1 MIAIGGAGMSV
12 VAELLLAQG
21 YQVSGSDQSDS
32 SVLERLRS
40 RGARVHVGHDPAHV
54 AHLGPQDLVVVSTA
68 VAADNVE
75 LRAATEAGVPVRHR
89 SQALALAAE
98 GKDFVAVAGAHGK
111 TTTAAMLAVALRA
124 AGQDPSFAIGGR
136 VVALDTGAHLGT
148 GRVLVAEA
156 DESDGSFLNYD
167 PQVAIIT
174 NVEPDHLDHYG
185 TAPAYAAAFEQFA
198 AKVRGLLVINA
209 DDDGAAALAD
219 RLRERGGRVRAY
231 GLDPRADVQVE
242 VRHLGAGQSGAR
254 VTSNLGGV
262 ELDLAVPGEHNLLNA
277 TAAWCAGVELGVD
290 PAEMATALGSFSGTA
305 RRFEWRGTVA
315 GVRVVDD
322 YAHNPTKVAAA
333 IATAR
338 RAAAGGRVLAVFQ
351 PHLYSRTRD
360 FAADFAR
367 SLRGADQVWLLPIY
381 PAREEPLEGVT
392 SELIAEHLPG
402 AFLGESGFAAVAHS
416 VALEARAGDLVLTIG
431 AGDVT
436 TLAEQI
442 LAQLEHE

>member
-12 VAELLLAQG
+12 IAELLLAQG

-185 TAPAYAAAFEQFA
+185 TATAYAAAFEQFA

-219 RLRERGGRVRAY
+219 RLRERGGRVRTY

-242 VRHLGAGQSGAR
+242 VRHLGAGQSGAW

>member
-1 MIAIGGAGMSV
+1 M
-12 VAELLLAQG
+12 
-21 YQVSGSDQSDS
+21 
-32 SVLERLRS
+32 
-40 RGARVHVGHDPAHV
+40 
-54 AHLGPQDLVVVSTA
+54 
-68 VAADNVE
+68 
-75 LRAATEAGVPVRHR
+75 
-89 SQALALAAE
+89 
-98 GKDFVAVAGAHGK
+98 
-111 TTTAAMLAVALRA
+111 
-124 AGQDPSFAIGGR
+124 
-136 VVALDTGAHLGT
+136 
-148 GRVLVAEA
+148 
-156 DESDGSFLNYD
+156 
-167 PQVAIIT
+167 
-174 NVEPDHLDHYG
+174 
-185 TAPAYAAAFEQFA
+185 
-198 AKVRGLLVINA
+198 
-209 DDDGAAALAD
+209 
-219 RLRERGGRVRAY
+219 
-231 GLDPRADVQVE
+231 
-242 VRHLGAGQSGAR
+242 
-254 VTSNLGGV
+254 
-262 ELDLAVPGEHNLLNA
+262 DLAVPGEHNLLNA